1 MKTGQQ
7 CTPLQPL
14 DVEFDWS
21 NEEWSK
27 TFLPLIRLAIVAVQK
42 DEGSFEVVL
51 QEWMAS
57 GVIDEALERW
67 LETAEH
73 LNGLIAVLNCVLA
86 RSAKVLRKIGVEPDV
101 TQTLVGE
108 EP

>member
-7 CTPLQPL
+7 CAPLQPL

-21 NEEWSK
+21 NEEWSR
-27 TFLPLIRLAIVAVQK
+27 TFLPLIRLAVVAVQK
-42 DEGSFEVVL
+42 DERSFEIVL
-51 QEWMAS
+51 QEWMDS

-73 LNGLIAVLNCVLA
+73 LDGLTAVLNCVLA
-86 RSAKVLRKIGVEPDV
+86 RSAKVLRKIGVEPV
-101 TQTLVGE
+101 ATQKSGE
-108 EP
+108 